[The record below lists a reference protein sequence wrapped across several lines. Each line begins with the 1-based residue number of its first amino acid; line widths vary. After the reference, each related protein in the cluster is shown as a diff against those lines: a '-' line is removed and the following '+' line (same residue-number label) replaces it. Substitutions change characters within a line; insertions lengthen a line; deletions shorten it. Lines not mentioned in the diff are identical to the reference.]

1 VQHEASG
8 GSYTIQGKV
17 PLRFR
22 ISNETNPTFLH
33 HTESREEN
41 EVPNMSSQAGL
52 QALQKAPS
60 NGWIAFSEDEERL
73 IAYGATYDEVV
84 ASAEKQGVA
93 DLVVVQVPE
102 TRIYRVRRG

>member
-1 VQHEASG
+1 
-8 GSYTIQGKV
+8 
-17 PLRFR
+17 
-22 ISNETNPTFLH
+22 
-33 HTESREEN
+33 
-41 EVPNMSSQAGL
+41 MSSQAGL